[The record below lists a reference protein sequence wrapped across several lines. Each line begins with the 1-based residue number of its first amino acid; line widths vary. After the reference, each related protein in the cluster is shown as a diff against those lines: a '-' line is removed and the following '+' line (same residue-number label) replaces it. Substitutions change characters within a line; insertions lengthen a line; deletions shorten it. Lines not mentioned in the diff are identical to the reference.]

1 MYSFNQRVCVVR
13 KLNCGISCFYHLPPG
28 HVAYSF
34 HPRLN
39 YCCDTTFTGEV
50 ADEV

>member
-1 MYSFNQRVCVVR
+1 MCSFNQRVCVMS
-13 KLNCGISCFYHLPPG
+13 KLNCDTGCFLYLPPG

-39 YCCDTTFTGEV
+39 YCCDITFIVEV
-50 ADEV
+50 AEEV